1 MAFRTRRDPD
11 AEPNTDTAAAR
22 ESALKLLERSRR
34 TRSDLERRLRDKGF
48 AAPTITEVVDRLA
61 EVGLVNDAEYARAFL
76 AGRWGRKPAGWSRL
90 QRELRAKGVDDEA
103 ITAGRGLIEER
114 EGAADELALARKLLA
129 QLSARY
135 AALEPRVRNQRLYAL
150 LARRGFDGDTIRR
163 VLALR
168 EDAGEDSSET

>member
-11 AEPNTDTAAAR
+11 AEPNTDTTAAR
-22 ESALKLLERSRR
+22 EAALKLLERSRR

-48 AAPTITEVVDRLA
+48 APQAITEVVDRLA

-76 AGRWGRKPAGWSRL
+76 AGRWGRRPAGWSKL

-103 ITAGRGLIEER
+103 ILSGRGLIEQR
-114 EGAADELALARKLLA
+114 DGAADELGMARKLLA
-129 QLSARY
+129 QVQARY
-135 AALEPRVRNQRLYAL
+135 ARFEPRVRNQRLYAL

-163 VLALR
+163 ALSLR
-168 EDAGEDSSET
+168 DDEAGAED